1 MKNLLTYSMFGRGV
15 TLLFTCAK
23 VLTSSSPTKNF
34 LNKSAF
40 FMRLLI

>member
-15 TLLFTCAK
+15 ILLFTCAK

-34 LNKSAF
+34 LNLKSATT
-40 FMRLLI
+40 LKK